1 MKAAYKVYR
10 YLGPVIFMIVFAAC
24 ETTQV
29 TEPVPVKVIGDWL
42 VVSEQQKSNSNL
54 IIENDNGVLSYWS
67 KNVGWVGNIKLRK
80 DGILN
85 IGHLWNPDLPP
96 NGSWKLDGNGV
107 VLFTEQQVYGVTRRD
122 TLQFNVSIN
131 ESHQLVL
138 DNDFLLIKLRK
149 LD

>member
-1 MKAAYKVYR
+1 MKAANKVYR
-10 YLGPVIFMIVFAAC
+10 YLRPVISMIVFAAC

-54 IIENDNGVLSYWS
+54 SVEDDNGVLSYWS
-67 KNVGWVGNIKLRK
+67 ENVGWVENIELHK

-85 IGHLWNPDLPP
+85 IGHFRNPDLPP
-96 NGSWKLDGNGV
+96 NGSWKLDGNSV
-107 VLFTEQQVYGVTRRD
+107 VFFTEQEVYGITRRD
-122 TLQFNVSIN
+122 TLQFNASTN
-131 ESHQLVL
+131 ESQQLVL
-138 DNDFLLIKLRK
+138 DNDFLLIRLRK